1 MTENS
6 CLYPGSFDPVTLGHM
21 DVITRLSRM
30 YDKVY
35 VGILLNPD
43 KKGLFS
49 AEERKM
55 MLEEACWDLK
65 NVEVIVWNGLTV
77 ELLKKL
83 GIRVIARGV
92 RGAGEFESEA
102 AMSRINHALWPDAE
116 TVFLA
121 ASPEKNDISSSA
133 VRQIMSFGGD
143 ISAFV
148 PVFVKKAMER
158 KFGAI

>member
-1 MTENS
+1 MAENT

-21 DVITRLSRM
+21 DVITRLSGM
-30 YDKVY
+30 YEKVY
-35 VGILLNPD
+35 VGILVNPD
-43 KKGLFS
+43 KCGLFT
-49 AEERKM
+49 AEERKT
-55 MLEEACWDLK
+55 MLEEACGKLK
-65 NVEVIVWNGLTV
+65 NVEVVVWNGLAV

-102 AMSRINHALWPDAE
+102 AMSQLNHALWPEAE

-121 ASPEKNDISSSA
+121 ASPEKTNISSSA